1 MAKSRKPAK
10 RRVAIPKMGKYATA
24 AQVNQ
29 VNKKIDRLHKIIS
42 KQSVKASAPRV
53 KRKPSAYN
61 KFAKKMLKGG
71 SSFAD
76 VAKAWKKKNQ

>member
-1 MAKSRKPAK
+1 MAKIKKPARK
-10 RRVAIPKMGKYATA
+10 KVAIPKMKKYATA

-29 VNKKIDRLHKIIS
+29 VNKKIDRLHKMIS
-42 KQSVKASAPRV
+42 KQSVKSAPRA

-71 SSFAD
+71 ASFSD
-76 VAKAWKKKNQ
+76 IGKAWKKKNQ